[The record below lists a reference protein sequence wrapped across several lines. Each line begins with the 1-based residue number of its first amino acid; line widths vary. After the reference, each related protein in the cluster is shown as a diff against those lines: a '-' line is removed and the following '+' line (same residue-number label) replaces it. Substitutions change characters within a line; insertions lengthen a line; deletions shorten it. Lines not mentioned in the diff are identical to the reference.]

1 MSEFIMFGNYS
12 ADAINAV
19 SAERTEKGK
28 EIIENNGGTVKSI
41 HALLGETDLVIVA
54 DFPGNEEA
62 MKASVALTRYT
73 GISFVTCP
81 AVSAERFDEI
91 VSSG

>member
-1 MSEFIMFGNYS
+1 MAEFIMFGNYS
-12 ADAINAV
+12 ADAINEV

-28 EIIENNGGTVKSI
+28 EIIESNGGTVKSI
-41 HALLGETDLVIVA
+41 HALLGETDLVIIA

-62 MKASVALTRYT
+62 MKASVALTRFT

-91 VSSG
+91 AG